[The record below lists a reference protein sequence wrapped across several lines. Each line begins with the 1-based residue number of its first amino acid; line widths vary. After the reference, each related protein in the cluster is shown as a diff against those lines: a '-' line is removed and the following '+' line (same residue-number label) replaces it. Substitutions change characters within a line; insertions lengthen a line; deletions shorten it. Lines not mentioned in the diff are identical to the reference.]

1 MKLGFAKSRM
11 VQIDSKLESLMG
23 SISKCPRSRVDE
35 SLNEVNALLTERQD
49 LSSRITS
56 TERTTVMGGN
66 SLDEIYKI
74 LVNLHQRIKVLNVL
88 EERSDLTDIEEE
100 MLYLQLSEF
109 GKTRD
114 NLNILVEKTLWETDL
129 ISF

>member
-11 VQIDSKLESLMG
+11 VQIDSKLESLMS

-74 LVNLHQRIKVLNVL
+74 LVNLHQRIKVLNIL
-88 EERSDLTDIEEE
+88 EERSDLTDPEEE

-109 GKTRD
+109 SKTRD